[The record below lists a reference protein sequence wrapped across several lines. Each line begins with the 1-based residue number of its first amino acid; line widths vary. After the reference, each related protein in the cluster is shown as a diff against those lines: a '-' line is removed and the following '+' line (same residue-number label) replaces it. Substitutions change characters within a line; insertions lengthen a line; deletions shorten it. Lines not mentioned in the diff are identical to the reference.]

1 MRSFFLFSL
10 FSAVLA
16 TAGQSIPWN
25 EPGFTLGSLQNKS
38 TSGLF
43 FFDPSRFGMQ
53 QSYSV
58 SFSSSGAGS
67 HSSGVYL
74 NTLSYDFGIPVRLS
88 VDVGVY
94 NMFHSNFH
102 NQMLQDRMSQGGHAP
117 QFLLPRIGLE
127 YQPTEN
133 VLLMLEVIQVDDAIK
148 AYGPYR
154 DFYYRRHAYRSQ
166 FGRR

>member
-1 MRSFFLFSL
+1 MRPVFLCSL
-10 FSAVLA
+10 FCAAISVAV
-16 TAGQSIPWN
+16 AGQSIPWN
-25 EPGFTLGSLQNKS
+25 EPGFTLGTLQGKGS
-38 TSGLF
+38 SGLF

-74 NTLSYDFGIPVRLS
+74 NTLSYDFGIPLRLE
-88 VDVGVY
+88 VDVGMY
-94 NMFHSNFH
+94 NMFYSNFG
-102 NQMLQDRMSQGGHAP
+102 NQMLQERMNQGGHAP
-117 QFLLPRIGLE
+117 QFLLPRVGLE

-133 VLLMLEVIQVDDAIK
+133 VMLMLEVIQVNDALK

-154 DFYYRRHAYRSQ
+154 SFYHRRH
-166 FGRR
+166 FGSWY